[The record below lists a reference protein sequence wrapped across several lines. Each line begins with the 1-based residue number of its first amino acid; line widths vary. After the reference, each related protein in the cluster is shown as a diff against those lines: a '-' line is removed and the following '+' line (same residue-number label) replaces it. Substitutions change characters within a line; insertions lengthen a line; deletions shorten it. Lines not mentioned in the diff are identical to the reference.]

1 MCLCILKTF
10 SFVVLYEIYTGTC
23 RENWNFQNTFTTGCI
38 YQLYYHQSTKL
49 SNNDAVGWFYYNVT
63 HRLLIGN
70 KEIVCL
76 FILLLL
82 IVKLTYYDL
91 LIQKC
96 MCVSYPVQY

>member
-1 MCLCILKTF
+1 MKYIQVQVGKIGIFKILLPLVAYISCIIIDLQNYQIMMQLVGFITMLC
-10 SFVVLYEIYTGTC
+10 
-23 RENWNFQNTFTTGCI
+23 
-38 YQLYYHQSTKL
+38 
-49 SNNDAVGWFYYNVT
+49 
-63 HRLLIGN
+63 RLLIGN